1 MRRTIRLALPAVAVA
16 TALVLA
22 GCKSGRGGGS
32 SSDDHGGGSSSTGGQ
47 HDDDDDDLDIDFGGT
62 SGGGGTTSGGGTG
75 GRTDTDTVPTNAQL
89 EGDWYTGV
97 DPMAANLE
105 IEAGQV
111 TFYEDFDVEGDV
123 CEGTVSDGR
132 LTLTS
137 CEQFGSQSWNEGG
150 ANLFLSGDVLQVT
163 WSSGTTMEM
172 RNIHTPGSFTDAE
185 LAELEA
191 TIDRMNGM

>member
-32 SSDDHGGGSSSTGGQ
+32 SSGDHSGGSSGTGGQ
-47 HDDDDDDLDIDFGGT
+47 HDDDDDFDIDIDGT
-62 SGGGGTTSGGGTG
+62 TGGGTTTTTGGGSGG
-75 GRTDTDTVPTNAQL
+75 RNDNNTVPTNAQL

-123 CEGTVSDGR
+123 CQGVVSDGS

-137 CEQFGSQSWNEGG
+137 CEQYGTQSWNDDS
-150 ANLFLSGDVLQVT
+150 ATLALSGDVLQVT
-163 WSSGTTMEM
+163 WASGTTMEM

-191 TIDRMNGM
+191 TIDRLNGM

>member
-32 SSDDHGGGSSSTGGQ
+32 SSGDHSGGSSGTGGQ
-47 HDDDDDDLDIDFGGT
+47 HDDDDDFDIDIDGT
-62 SGGGGTTSGGGTG
+62 TGGGTTTGGGSGG
-75 GRTDTDTVPTNAQL
+75 RNDNNTVPTNAQL

-123 CEGTVSDGR
+123 CQGVVSDGS

-137 CEQFGSQSWNEGG
+137 CEQYGTQSWNDDS
-150 ANLFLSGDVLQVT
+150 ATLALSGDVLQVT
-163 WSSGTTMEM
+163 WASGTTMEM

-191 TIDRMNGM
+191 TIDRLNGM